1 MTIKYKAFYKDED
14 RYVFDG
20 EFDHL
25 HEALLWLHETSFIKK
40 ILLLDFGWMESE
52 NITKDM
58 IEKYGIS
65 NSGLA

>member
-25 HEALLWLHETSFIKK
+25 HEALLWLYETPFIKK
-40 ILLLDFGWMESE
+40 ILLLDYGSMELE